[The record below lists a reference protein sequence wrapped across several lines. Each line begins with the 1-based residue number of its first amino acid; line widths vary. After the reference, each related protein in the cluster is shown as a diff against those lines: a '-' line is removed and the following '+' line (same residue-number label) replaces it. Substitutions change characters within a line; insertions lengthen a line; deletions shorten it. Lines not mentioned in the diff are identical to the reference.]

1 MAARTPRKARTRD
14 APHTVTRG
22 ELLVDDSDA
31 TFRHFVHGL
40 LAFSERVMAV
50 RQGFGQ
56 IVGLSGV
63 QYTVLVSIAHLQDH
77 GAVSV
82 GAVAAHLHLSGAF
95 VTTVT
100 KELERRGLIRKARA
114 KTDRRRVALATTRNG
129 RDLLEQ
135 LAPIQQ
141 KVNDELFAPLGRT
154 QFTELAAH
162 MDALVLAADRALVLL
177 DYLCFASASE
187 SAVEP

>member
-1 MAARTPRKARTRD
+1 MPARKSEKGRPHP

-56 IVGLSGV
+56 MIGLSGV
-63 QYTVLVSIAHLQDH
+63 QYTVLVSIAHLQDQ
-77 GAVSV
+77 GEVSV
-82 GAVAAHLHLSGAF
+82 SAVAAHLHLSGAF

-100 KELERRGLIRKARA
+100 NELERRGFIRKARA
-114 KTDRRRVALATTRNG
+114 ETDRRRVALATTRNG

-135 LAPIQQ
+135 LAPIQR
-141 KVNDELFAPLGRT
+141 KVNDELFAPLGRG
-154 QFTELAAH
+154 QFTDLAAQ
-162 MDALVLAADRALVLL
+162 MDGLVLAADRALVLL
-177 DYLCFASASE
+177 DYLRSASAPE
-187 SAVEP
+187 SAVRP